1 MLLKTATDLVFI
13 SSVGLLLSEF
23 NPENYVKER
32 LKEVFATQT
41 TLLAQLLKKVMQNIQ

>member
-1 MLLKTATDLVFI
+1 MLLKTTADLVF
-13 SSVGLLLSEF
+13 SCLPLSEV